1 MGGHGGWGDMG
12 HGVRGGRI
20 RTWWSFR
27 ELSRVKNILS
37 ARFSDHFKRTEKA
50 YYSCKTM
57 FSTFLTGESLTR
69 VWRRWAQSPL
79 LTLSTYVSPKSGL
92 VETLGGNKLPA
103 AQPWEQSSPNTG
115 VQQAGLGEAQA
126 TTSCGPG
133 LALRPPVLTQFLSKV

>member
-1 MGGHGGWGDMG
+1 MRDGGTWDMEWGEVGSEPDGALGSCQGW
-12 HGVRGGRI
+12 
-20 RTWWSFR
+20 RTSCLLGSLITSKER
-27 ELSRVKNILS
+27 RRHIIH
-37 ARFSDHFKRTEKA
+37 ARQCFPPS
-50 YYSCKTM
+50 
-57 FSTFLTGESLTR
+57 SLG
-69 VWRRWAQSPL
+69 SPSLGYEEDEHSPPL
-79 LTLSTYVSPKSGL
+79 LTLSTYVSLKSGL